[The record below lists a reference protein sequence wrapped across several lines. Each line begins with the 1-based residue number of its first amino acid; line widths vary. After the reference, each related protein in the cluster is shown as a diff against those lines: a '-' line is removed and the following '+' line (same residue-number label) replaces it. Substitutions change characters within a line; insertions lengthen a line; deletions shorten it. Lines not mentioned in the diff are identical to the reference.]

1 VLRGLTTQQLEEL
14 AYDWQF
20 WGREDQL
27 EPPPIGPSGTPWL
40 TWLIL
45 AGRGFGKTRTGAETI
60 RKWATG
66 KTPLAPG
73 QCSRIAIVA
82 ETSADARDVLVEGE
96 SGILSCHPKDF
107 RPRYEPS
114 KRRLTWPNGAVAT
127 TYNATEPD
135 QLRGP
140 QHDAGWCLIAGTT
153 VTMGDGSVKPIE
165 TIIAG
170 EYVMTRKGPRRVRAS
185 MLTRKSTKVLVLSLA
200 DGRTI
205 TGTPDHPV
213 WVDGSGFTPL
223 ADLVPGARCVE
234 LVSNTTVGFGTS
246 GQTGTTRREFV
257 STDESGRRSEAQFHR
272 ASTFITLTAISSTIA
287 LTISRCFRM
296 ASIVPVISNEIS
308 GHTAHALSRT
318 VSRLIDASVS
328 CFLRKISSVRSAA
341 GITAAALAAQQNTAL
356 TSVAIGLGRN
366 ASAASSALARP
377 ADHPISQQGA
387 SSDIVPNSVG
397 CGHSMPAQSLRAGRL
412 LAKAAES
419 LSAQLG
425 LTRGSAKEP
434 VPSLGTVEIKSV
446 CPLADT
452 RDVYDL
458 SIDGEREFFANGILV
473 HNCDELAKWAYAE
486 DTWDQLQF
494 GMRLGDRPRK
504 IITTTPRPIPVLKRI
519 LALPTTFVTKG
530 STFDNVAN
538 LAESYITEI
547 TARYQGTRLG
557 RQELD
562 AELLDDTPGALWT
575 RQLIEQ
581 ANQMRVDMRGIVPAL
596 QRVVVAVDPSG
607 ARDINDENAD
617 SQGIV
622 IAGKG
627 VDGRAY
633 VLSDWTCKLSPH
645 GWGSRAVQAYRHFA
659 ADRIVAERNFGAA
672 MVEHTIRTVDSRVA
686 YREVT
691 ASRGKVVRAEPVAA
705 LYEQGRVVHLGDPTL
720 DKPGV
725 GTGLESLEDQMC
737 QLTHHG
743 FMGEGSPDRV
753 DALVWAL
760 TDLMLEAERPRLA
773 FG

>member
-1 VLRGLTTQQLEEL
+1 MGLTPQQLEEL
-14 AYDWQF
+14 AYDWRF

-140 QHDAGWCLIAGTT
+140 QHDAGWCLVDDTA
-153 VTMGDGSVKPIE
+153 VLMGDGTERRLDSIN
-165 TIIAG
+165 TG
-170 EYVMTRKGPRRVRAS
+170 EFVMTRAGPRRVIAS
-185 MLTRKSTKVLVLSLA
+185 GLTRRNAALVHLRTV
-200 DGRTI
+200 DGRAI
-205 TGTPDHPV
+205 SGTPDHPV
-213 WVDGSGFTPL
+213 WIDGRGFMPMADVLPGMTACVTP
-223 ADLVPGARCVE
+223 
-234 LVSNTTVGFGTS
+234 VSNT
-246 GQTGTTRREFV
+246 
-257 STDESGRRSEAQFHR
+257 
-272 ASTFITLTAISSTIA
+272 
-287 LTISRCFRM
+287 
-296 ASIVPVISNEIS
+296 
-308 GHTAHALSRT
+308 
-318 VSRLIDASVS
+318 
-328 CFLRKISSVRSAA
+328 
-341 GITAAALAAQQNTAL
+341 LAASGIDKKTDTGKQP
-356 TSVAIGLGRN
+356 
-366 ASAASSALARP
+366 SAFTDL
-377 ADHPISQQGA
+377 
-387 SSDIVPNSVG
+387 
-397 CGHSMPAQSLRAGRL
+397 C
-412 LAKAAES
+412 
-419 LSAQLG
+419 
-425 LTRGSAKEP
+425 GSAKGDRSLRDTTSTIETKTKGTIRSRISSFLRTATTARCMWRKNSAHSARLP
-434 VPSLGTVEIKSV
+434 SSGLRQRIGETARSVWSGLSNALHATVNLEAAPSFLLGSALRPAPIRQGPEHFAGRSASVPFAGTSTLPKSARSYIAQGFAIIGRLPNARLASLERLCVGHAVAHSEALDLTRHSAGAGAPLHSTVEILSV
-446 CPLADT
+446 ERLANR
-452 RDVYDL
+452 RDVYD
-458 SIDGEREFFANGILV
+458 IAVDGEREFFANGILV

-504 IITTTPRPIPVLKRI
+504 IITTTPRPIPALKRI
-519 LALPTTFVTKG
+519 LALPTTVVTKG
-530 STFDNVAN
+530 STFDNIAN
-538 LAESYITEI
+538 LADSFITEI

-581 ANQMRVDMRGIVPAL
+581 ANQLRVDMRGIVPAL
-596 QRVVVAVDPSG
+596 QRVVVAIDPSG
-607 ARDINDENAD
+607 ARDISDENAD

-659 ADRIVAERNFGAA
+659 ADRVVAERNFGGA
-672 MVEHTIRTVDSRVA
+672 MVEHTVRTVDSRIP
-686 YREVT
+686 YREVN
-691 ASRGKVVRAEPVAA
+691 ASRGKIVRAEPVAA

>member
-1 VLRGLTTQQLEEL
+1 MGLTTQQLEEL

-140 QHDAGWCLIAGTT
+140 QHDAGWC
-153 VTMGDGSVKPIE
+153 
-165 TIIAG
+165 
-170 EYVMTRKGPRRVRAS
+170 
-185 MLTRKSTKVLVLSLA
+185 
-200 DGRTI
+200 
-205 TGTPDHPV
+205 
-213 WVDGSGFTPL
+213 
-223 ADLVPGARCVE
+223 
-234 LVSNTTVGFGTS
+234 
-246 GQTGTTRREFV
+246 
-257 STDESGRRSEAQFHR
+257 
-272 ASTFITLTAISSTIA
+272 
-287 LTISRCFRM
+287 
-296 ASIVPVISNEIS
+296 
-308 GHTAHALSRT
+308 
-318 VSRLIDASVS
+318 
-328 CFLRKISSVRSAA
+328 
-341 GITAAALAAQQNTAL
+341 
-356 TSVAIGLGRN
+356 
-366 ASAASSALARP
+366 
-377 ADHPISQQGA
+377 
-387 SSDIVPNSVG
+387 
-397 CGHSMPAQSLRAGRL
+397 
-412 LAKAAES
+412 
-419 LSAQLG
+419 
-425 LTRGSAKEP
+425 
-434 VPSLGTVEIKSV
+434 
-446 CPLADT
+446 
-452 RDVYDL
+452 
-458 SIDGEREFFANGILV
+458 
-473 HNCDELAKWAYAE
+473 DELAKWAYAE

-519 LALPTTFVTKG
+519 LALPTTVVTKG
-530 STFDNVAN
+530 STFDNIAN
-538 LAESYITEI
+538 LADSFITEI

-557 RQELD
+557 RQELE

-672 MVEHTIRTVDSRVA
+672 MVEHTIRTVDLRVP

-691 ASRGKVVRAEPVAA
+691 ASRGKVIRAEPVAA